1 MTIRALAFDLDGTL
15 CHTLPDLIAAAN
27 ASRAHM
33 GLPPLPD
40 AVIESYIGDGIP
52 RLVHRVLTNRRDG
65 DADAPPAEH
74 AEAYRYFT
82 AYYLDHLSDKTRPYP
97 YVPET
102 LTALQQRGLKLAV
115 VTNKNEAHAKQ
126 LLADLDLARYFA
138 HIYGGDSLPEKKPSP
153 LPLASTAAAFGIK
166 PQEMLM
172 VGDSAN
178 DILAGKAAGCPTVA
192 VTYGY
197 ADVRAL
203 QDEARTRADYL
214 IDQFDELLN
223 LIPNP
228 KLK

>member
-15 CHTLPDLIAAAN
+15 CHTLPDLVAAAN

-40 AVIESYIGDGIP
+40 ATIESYIGDGIP
-52 RLVHRVLTNRRDG
+52 RLVHRVLTNSRDG

-74 AEAYRYFT
+74 AESYRYFT
-82 AYYLDHLSDKTRPYP
+82 AYYLEHLSDKTRPYP
-97 YVPET
+97 HVAET
-102 LTALQQRGLKLAV
+102 LSALAQRGIALAV
-115 VTNKNEAHAKQ
+115 ITNKNEAHANQ
-126 LLADLDLARYFA
+126 LLADLDLTRYFA
-138 HIYGGDSLPEKKPSP
+138 HVLGGDSLAEKKPSP
-153 LPLASTAAAFGIK
+153 LPLATTAAAFGIA
-166 PQEMLM
+166 PAEMLM

-203 QDEARTRADYL
+203 QQTPATRADYL
-214 IDQFDELLN
+214 IDQFAELLT
-223 LIPNP
+223 LV
-228 KLK
+228 

>member
-1 MTIRALAFDLDGTL
+1 MTIRAIAFDLDGTL
-15 CHTLPDLIAAAN
+15 CHTLPDLVAAAN

-40 AVIESYIGDGIP
+40 ATIESYVGDGIP
-52 RLVHRVLTNRRDG
+52 RLLHRLLTNRRDG

-82 AYYLDHLSDKTRPYP
+82 AYYLEHLSDKTRPYP
-97 YVPET
+97 QVPET
-102 LTALQQRGLKLAV
+102 LAALQQRGLALAV
-115 VTNKNEAHAKQ
+115 ITNKNETHAKQ

-153 LPLASTAAAFGIK
+153 LPLTSTAAAFGVA
-166 PQEMLM
+166 PHEMLM

-178 DILAGKAAGCPTVA
+178 VILAGKAAGCPTVA

-203 QDEARTRADYL
+203 QQDPATRADYL
-214 IDQFDELLN
+214 IERFDELLN
-223 LIPNP
+223 LIHP

>member
-15 CHTLPDLIAAAN
+15 CHTLPDLVAAAN

-40 AVIESYIGDGIP
+40 ATIESYIGDGIP
-52 RLVHRVLTNRRDG
+52 RLVHRVLTNSRDG
-65 DADAPPAEH
+65 DADAPPAAH
-74 AEAYRYFT
+74 AEVYRYFT
-82 AYYLDHLSDKTRPYP
+82 AYYLDHLSDKTHPYP
-97 YVPET
+97 QVPET
-102 LTALQQRGLKLAV
+102 LAALQQRGLALAV
-115 VTNKNEAHAKQ
+115 ITNKNEEHATR
-126 LLADLDLARYFA
+126 LLADLNLARHFTR
-138 HIYGGDSLPEKKPSP
+138 ILGGDSLPEKKPKP
-153 LPLASTAAAFGIK
+153 LPLTSTAAAFGVA
-166 PQEMLM
+166 PHEMLM

-203 QDEARTRADYL
+203 QQDPATRADYL

>member
-1 MTIRALAFDLDGTL
+1 MTIRAIAFDLDGTL
-15 CHTLPDLIAAAN
+15 CHTLPDLVAAAN

-40 AVIESYIGDGIP
+40 ATIESYIGDGIP
-52 RLVHRVLTNRRDG
+52 RLVHRVLTNSRDG

-82 AYYLDHLSDKTRPYP
+82 AYYLEHLSDKTRPYP
-97 YVPET
+97 QVPET
-102 LTALQQRGLKLAV
+102 LAALQQRGLALAV
-115 VTNKNEAHAKQ
+115 ITNKNETHAKQ

-153 LPLASTAAAFGIK
+153 LPLTSTAAAFGVA
-166 PQEMLM
+166 PHEMLM

-203 QDEARTRADYL
+203 QQDPATRADYL
-214 IDQFDELLN
+214 IERFDELLN
-223 LIPNP
+223 LIHP

>member
-1 MTIRALAFDLDGTL
+1 MTIRAIAFDLDGTL
-15 CHTLPDLIAAAN
+15 CHTLPDLVAAAN

-40 AVIESYIGDGIP
+40 ATIESYVGDGIP
-52 RLVHRVLTNRRDG
+52 RLLHRLLTNRRDG

-82 AYYLDHLSDKTRPYP
+82 AYYLEHLSDKTRPYP
-97 YVPET
+97 QVPET
-102 LTALQQRGLKLAV
+102 LAALQQRGLALAV
-115 VTNKNEAHAKQ
+115 ITNKNETHAKQ
-126 LLADLDLARYFA
+126 LLADLDLARVFA
-138 HIYGGDSLPEKKPSP
+138 HLAGGDSLPEKKPSP
-153 LPLASTAAAFGIK
+153 LPLTSTAAAFGVA
-166 PQEMLM
+166 PHEMLM

-203 QDEARTRADYL
+203 QQDPATRADYL
-214 IDQFDELLN
+214 IERFDELLN
-223 LIPNP
+223 LIHP

>member
-33 GLPPLPD
+33 GLPPLPE
-40 AVIESYIGDGIP
+40 ATIESYIGDGIP

-97 YVPET
+97 QVPET

-115 VTNKNEAHAKQ
+115 VTNKNEAPARR
-126 LLADLDLARYFA
+126 LLADLHIAEHFA
-138 HIYGGDSLPEKKPSP
+138 LIYGGDSLPEKKPAP
-153 LPLASTAAAFGIK
+153 LPLITATEALGVA
-166 PQEMLM
+166 PAHMLM

-178 DILAGKAAGCPTVA
+178 DILAAKAAGCPVAA
-192 VTYGY
+192 VTFGY
-197 ADVRAL
+197 ADTRAL
-203 QDEARTRADYL
+203 YETPATRADYL
-214 IDQFDELLN
+214 IDRFTQLLG
-223 LIPNP
+223 LV
-228 KLK
+228 

>member
-15 CHTLPDLIAAAN
+15 CHTLPDLVAAAN

-33 GLPPLPD
+33 RLPPLPD
-40 AVIESYIGDGIP
+40 ATIESYIGDGIP
-52 RLVHRVLTNRRDG
+52 RLLHRVLTNSRDG
-65 DADAPPAEH
+65 NADAPPAEH

-82 AYYLDHLSDKTRPYP
+82 AYYLEHLSDKTRPYP
-97 YVPET
+97 QVPET
-102 LTALQQRGLKLAV
+102 LAALQQRGLALAV
-115 VTNKNEAHAKQ
+115 ITNKNETHAKQ

-153 LPLASTAAAFGIK
+153 LPLTCTAAAFGIK

-203 QDEARTRADYL
+203 QQDPATRADYL
-214 IDQFDELLN
+214 IERFDELLN
-223 LIPNP
+223 LIHP

>member
-1 MTIRALAFDLDGTL
+1 MTIRAIAFDLDGTL
-15 CHTLPDLIAAAN
+15 CHTLPDLVAAAN

-40 AVIESYIGDGIP
+40 ATIESYVGDGIP
-52 RLVHRVLTNRRDG
+52 RLLHRLLTNRRDG

-82 AYYLDHLSDKTRPYP
+82 AYYLEHLSDKTRPYP
-97 YVPET
+97 QVPET
-102 LTALQQRGLKLAV
+102 LAALQQRGLALAV
-115 VTNKNEAHAKQ
+115 ITNKNETHAKQ

-153 LPLASTAAAFGIK
+153 LPLTSTAAAFGVA
-166 PQEMLM
+166 PHEMLM

-203 QDEARTRADYL
+203 QQDPATRADYL
-214 IDQFDELLN
+214 IERFDELLN
-223 LIPNP
+223 LIHP

>member
-1 MTIRALAFDLDGTL
+1 MHLRALAFDLDGTL
-15 CHTLPDLIAAAN
+15 CHTLPDLVAAAN

-40 AVIESYIGDGIP
+40 ATIESYVGDGIP
-52 RLVHRVLTNRRDG
+52 RLLHRLLTNRRDG

-82 AYYLDHLSDKTRPYP
+82 AYYLEHLSDKTRPYP
-97 YVPET
+97 QVPET
-102 LTALQQRGLKLAV
+102 LAALQQRGLALAV
-115 VTNKNEAHAKQ
+115 ITNKNETHAKQ

-153 LPLASTAAAFGIK
+153 LPLTSTAAAFGVA
-166 PQEMLM
+166 PHEMLM

-203 QDEARTRADYL
+203 QQDPATRADYL

>member
-82 AYYLDHLSDKTRPYP
+82 AYYLDHLSDKTHPYP
-97 YVPET
+97 QVPET
-102 LTALQQRGLKLAV
+102 LAALQQCGLALAV
-115 VTNKNEAHAKQ
+115 ITNKNEEHATR
-126 LLADLDLARYFA
+126 LLADLNLARHFTR
-138 HIYGGDSLPEKKPSP
+138 ILGGDSLPEKKPKP
-153 LPLASTAAAFGIK
+153 LPLTSTAAAFGVA
-166 PQEMLM
+166 PHEMLM

-203 QDEARTRADYL
+203 QQDPATRADYL
-214 IDQFDELLN
+214 IERFDELLN
-223 LIPNP
+223 LIHP

>member
-1 MTIRALAFDLDGTL
+1 MTIRAIAFDLDGTL
-15 CHTLPDLIAAAN
+15 CHTLPDLVAAAN

-82 AYYLDHLSDKTRPYP
+82 AYYLDHLSDKTHPYP
-97 YVPET
+97 QVPET
-102 LTALQQRGLKLAV
+102 LAALQQRGLALAV
-115 VTNKNEAHAKQ
+115 ITNKNEEHATR
-126 LLADLDLARYFA
+126 LLADLNLARHFTR
-138 HIYGGDSLPEKKPSP
+138 ILGGDSLPEKKPKP
-153 LPLASTAAAFGIK
+153 LPLTSTAAAFGVA
-166 PQEMLM
+166 PHEMLM

-178 DILAGKAAGCPTVA
+178 DVLAGKAAGCPTVA

-203 QDEARTRADYL
+203 QQDPATRADYL
-214 IDQFDELLN
+214 IERFDELLN
-223 LIPNP
+223 LIHP

>member
-1 MTIRALAFDLDGTL
+1 MNIRALAFDLDGTL
-15 CHTLPDLIAAAN
+15 CHTLPDLVAAAN

-40 AVIESYIGDGIP
+40 ATIESYVGDGIP
-52 RLVHRVLTNRRDG
+52 RLLHRLLTNRRDG

-82 AYYLDHLSDKTRPYP
+82 AYYLEHLSDKTRPYP
-97 YVPET
+97 QVPET
-102 LTALQQRGLKLAV
+102 LAALQQRGLALAV
-115 VTNKNEAHAKQ
+115 ITNKNETHAKQ

-153 LPLASTAAAFGIK
+153 LPLTSTAAAFGVA
-166 PQEMLM
+166 PHEMLM

-203 QDEARTRADYL
+203 QQDPATRADYL
-214 IDQFDELLN
+214 IERFDELLN
-223 LIPNP
+223 LIHP

>member
-82 AYYLDHLSDKTRPYP
+82 AYYLDHLSDKTHPYP
-97 YVPET
+97 QVPET
-102 LTALQQRGLKLAV
+102 LAALQQRGLALAV
-115 VTNKNEAHAKQ
+115 ITNKNEEHATR
-126 LLADLDLARYFA
+126 LLADLNLARHFTR
-138 HIYGGDSLPEKKPSP
+138 ILGGDSLPEKKPKP
-153 LPLASTAAAFGIK
+153 LPLTSTAAAFGVA
-166 PQEMLM
+166 PHEMLM

-178 DILAGKAAGCPTVA
+178 DVLAGKAAGCPTVA

-203 QDEARTRADYL
+203 QQDPATRADYL
-214 IDQFDELLN
+214 IERFDELLN
-223 LIPNP
+223 LIHP

>member
-27 ASRAHM
+27 ASRAYM
-33 GLPPLPD
+33 GLTPLPD
-40 AVIESYIGDGIP
+40 ATIESYIGDGIP

-97 YVPET
+97 QVPET
-102 LTALQQRGLKLAV
+102 LAALQQRGLALAV
-115 VTNKNEAHAKQ
+115 ITNKNETHAKQ

-153 LPLASTAAAFGIK
+153 LPLTSTAAAFGVA
-166 PQEMLM
+166 PHEMLM

-178 DILAGKAAGCPTVA
+178 DILAGKAAGCQTVA

-203 QDEARTRADYL
+203 QQDPATRADYL
-214 IDQFDELLN
+214 IERFDELLN
-223 LIPNP
+223 LIHP